1 MNSPIPSA
9 NDFLMGESVPSAK
22 FPQIGATVTGT
33 ICEPPVVQQQRD
45 YTTGE
50 LKFWSDGNPMMQLV
64 VTLQTTERDPDIVDD
79 DGRRRV
85 YVRGQLKKAVQ
96 RAVKATGAPGLEVG
110 GQLTVTY
117 ARDGQPTNPRF
128 NPPKEYT
135 ATYHPPAA
143 GATEPTTSPTAPA
156 QTPVQQAPAPAVDPN
171 SPEIQ
176 ALLAQIQQG
185 QQPPAA

>member
-1 MNSPIPSA
+1 MNSNSNPTVPSA
-9 NDFLMGESVPSAK
+9 DDFLMGESVPSAK
-22 FPQIGATVTGT
+22 FPEIGATVSGT

-64 VTLQTTERDPDIVDD
+64 VTLQTDERDPGIVDD

-85 YVRGQLKKAVQ
+85 YVRGQLKRAVQ
-96 RAVKATGAPGLEVG
+96 RAVKTAGAPGLAVG

-135 ATYHPPAA
+135 AVYNPPS
-143 GATEPTTSPTAPA
+143 GATEPTTSPTASAAPA
-156 QTPVQQAPAPAVDPN
+156 QQAAQVDPN

-176 ALLAQIQQG
+176 ALLAQIQG

>member
-1 MNSPIPSA
+1 MNSSSNPTVPSA
-9 NDFLMGESVPSAK
+9 DDFLMSESVPSAK

-64 VTLQTTERDPDIVDD
+64 VTLQTSERDPDIVDD

-96 RAVKATGAPGLEVG
+96 RAVKAAGAPGLAVG

-117 ARDGQPTNPRF
+117 ARDGQPTNPKF
-128 NPPKEYT
+128 NAPKEYT
-135 ATYHPPAA
+135 ATYSPPTAVELGTATQVPAA
-143 GATEPTTSPTAPA
+143 
-156 QTPVQQAPAPAVDPN
+156 PVQQAAQVDPN

-176 ALLAQIQQG
+176 ALLAQIQG